1 MKKTFFIVAIISG
14 LKGYSQQN
22 FSLTNI
28 FPAKPEIKKNSTY
41 QKITKEGI
49 SSTVDTTVTQSK
61 QHNKILGLYGIGNLN
76 EEAFNGINSSGK
88 LSMYVK
94 PFIREKWSVTTTLS
108 FNKNATNND
117 TLLASTIIFP
127 EIGDH
132 SFLGSIDYL
141 HRIAPPP
148 SIDDSTSSFWGIFAE
163 FSQKKIKKDFTD
175 NVTEKT
181 TDKHFSTLNY
191 TLGGRYIFGFQRKD
205 FDCALSA
212 SVYLSWFNIPD
223 EDTSDY
229 RAIALQNFK
238 SVSSKPLTDN
248 FFSGGVKIAFQIN
261 SFQIFADFR
270 HVFRKEDI
278 SARELRGFHSNIGV
292 VFNAKIFEL

>member
-1 MKKTFFIVAIISG
+1 MKKIFLLLAIIAG
-14 LKGYSQQN
+14 LRSYSQQN
-22 FSLTNI
+22 FSLTNV
-28 FPAKPEIKKNSTY
+28 FPAKATIKKDSTY
-41 QKITKEGI
+41 QRTTKEGLT
-49 SSTVDTTVTQSK
+49 SNVVTPVVQSR
-61 QHNKILGLYGIGNLN
+61 QQNKILGLYGIGNLN

-88 LSMYVK
+88 LSMYIK
-94 PFIREKWSVTTTLS
+94 PFTSEKSSIITTLS

-117 TLLASTIIFP
+117 TLLASTVIFP

-132 SFLGSIDYL
+132 SFLGSVDYI
-141 HRIAPPP
+141 HKIASP
-148 SIDDSTSSFWGIFAE
+148 SFINDSTSHFLGIFAE
-163 FSQKKIKKDFTD
+163 FSHKKIKKDFND
-175 NVTEKT
+175 DVTGKT

-223 EDTSDY
+223 EDTSDF
-229 RAIALQNFK
+229 RAIASQNFK
-238 SVSSKPLTDN
+238 SVTNKPLTDN
-248 FFSGGVKIAFQIN
+248 FFSGGIKIAFQIN

-292 VFNAKIFEL
+292 IFNAKIFEL